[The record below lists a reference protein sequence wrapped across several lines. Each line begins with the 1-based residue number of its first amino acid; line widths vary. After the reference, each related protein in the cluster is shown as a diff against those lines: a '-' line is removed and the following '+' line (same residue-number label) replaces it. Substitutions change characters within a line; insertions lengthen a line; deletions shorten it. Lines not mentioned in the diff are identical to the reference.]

1 MKDFIKETK
10 IALYCIKINIRA
22 EMQLKAA
29 FLTQIIGMILNDS
42 AFILIWA
49 IFFQVMGKVN
59 GWGSVEM
66 LGAQS
71 IHMFTY
77 GIVMGFFYG
86 AHNISDY
93 VTNGQLD
100 NFLLTPRS
108 FYMRII
114 SSSFSVPA
122 IGDIFFG
129 FAIYIVF
136 AIQAQLN
143 VLQIFLTLAIVP
155 AAALIFLNIII
166 VFGMVG
172 FFLYDA
178 GDIQHNLVDLFV
190 TPGIF
195 PGGLFEGVI
204 RIFFLFVFPALMISS
219 FPIEIVKNYSLIGF
233 ITIWGLAIF
242 WTFVANKLLNFVRR
256 KYESGNLIGARNF

>member
-1 MKDFIKETK
+1 MKEFIKESK
-10 IALYCIKINIRA
+10 IALYCIKVNIRA

-29 FLTQIIGMILNDS
+29 FVTQIIGMILNDS

-49 IFFQVMGKVN
+49 IFFQVMGKIN

-71 IHMFTY
+71 IHMFTF

-86 AHNISDY
+86 AHNICDY
-93 VTNGQLD
+93 VANGQLD

-108 FYMRII
+108 LYMRII

-129 FAIYIVF
+129 FVIYLVF
-136 AIQAQLN
+136 VAQAQLN
-143 VLQIFLTLAIVP
+143 VWQIILTLAILP
-155 AAALIFLNIII
+155 ATVLMFLNMI
-166 VFGMVG
+166 VIFGMVG

-178 GDIQHNLVDLFV
+178 GDIQHNLVDLYI

-195 PGGLFEGVI
+195 PGGLFEGLI
-204 RIFFLFVFPALMISS
+204 RVFFLFIFPALMISS
-219 FPIEIVKNYSLIGF
+219 FPIEIIKNYSVIGL

-242 WTFVANKLLNFVRR
+242 WTFVANKLLNFVRKR
-256 KYESGNLIGARNF
+256 YESGNLIGARNF